1 MANFKTR
8 LTTAIATGSVLP
20 HALAPVTF
28 AQTTIEISGNGA
40 GSENEVNVTQ
50 NTTTTVTQSN
60 QAYVDNDVDVDA
72 DTGDNDANF
81 NTGGNVTVSTGNA
94 NVTANVSNNLNKN
107 VAQVDCCVAGGNTD
121 VTISGNGAF
130 SDNDVE
136 LNQDSTTTLNQS
148 NYANVDNDVDVDAD
162 TGGND
167 AGFNTGDGD
176 VTIRTG
182 NATVNA
188 TVNTTANANW
198 AKVGGNNQGGTG
210 NVSLRILDNGA
221 GSENEILANLSNT
234 TNLTQSNQAYVDND
248 VEADAD
254 TGDNDAN
261 FNTGDGDVTIVT
273 GNAQVDASIDNWV
286 NFNAAD
292 VDCGCVF
299 GGLLAKIA
307 GNGAEPGFSSDDDNT
322 ITVTLGGLQSYSQGN
337 YSNLDNDL
345 DELATETGDNEA
357 SKNTAGSNGDPS
369 VVTGNAKVNAS
380 VSNEGN
386 HNILG
391 DVTLPSLPDIDFDVN
406 WAEFW
411 AFFGMFLHN

>member
-1 MANFKTR
+1 MNNFKTR
-8 LTTAIATGSVLP
+8 LTTAIATGSVLL

-40 GSENEVNVTQ
+40 GSDNSVNVTR
-50 NTTTTVTQSN
+50 NMTTTVN
-60 QAYVDNDVDVDA
+60 QTNNAVVKNSVEADA
-72 DTGDNDANF
+72 DTGNNDANF

-94 NVTANVSNNLNKN
+94 NITANVSNNLNKN
-107 VAQVDCCVAGGNTD
+107 VAQVDCCAAAGNTD
-121 VTISGNGAF
+121 VKISGNGAF
-130 SDNDVE
+130 SNNTVN
-136 LNQDSTTTLNQS
+136 LTQNSTTTLNQN
-148 NYANVDNDVDVDAD
+148 NYAKVDNDVDADAD
-162 TGGND
+162 TGDNE
-167 AGFNTGDGD
+167 AGFNTGNGS

-188 TVNTTANANW
+188 TVNTTANVNW
-198 AKVGGNNQGGTG
+198 AQVGGNQGGAG
-210 NVSLRILDNGA
+210 NVSLMILDNGA
-221 GSENEILANLSNT
+221 GSDNTINATLSNT
-234 TNLTQSNQAYVDND
+234 TNLNQYNSAHVDND

-261 FNTGDGDVTIVT
+261 FNTGDGDVVVDT
-273 GNAQVDASIDNWV
+273 GNAEVNATIDNMV

-307 GNGAEPGFSSDDDNT
+307 GNGAVPGFSSNDDNV
-322 ITVTLGGLQSYSQGN
+322 IKVTLGGLQN
-337 YSNLDNDL
+337 YNQNNRAHLNNDL
-345 DELATETGDNEA
+345 DELTTDTGDNEA
-357 SKNTAGSNGDPS
+357 SMNTAGSNGDPT
-369 VVTGNAKVNAS
+369 VVTGNAKVNAG

-391 DVTLPSLPDIDFDVN
+391 NVTLPELPEIDLDFN
-406 WAEFW
+406 WSAFW